1 MRRLALL
8 PLLLA
13 LLGAAPP
20 LRTASWV
27 VVGEQAAQTEG
38 RVKSTASVVFAHLV
52 PKTSYR
58 LSDDV
63 VGSDGVVVAPKGSL
77 LILTDGD
84 DHAACVTGGAYRGR
98 SACFID
104 SDGDHSFDRYF
115 YVHTQSAYFFQSL
128 GDEGAVATIGAP
140 ARYEEATSDQPT
152 LEVRLQEMS
161 TGGLVMPA
169 RFALCFDG
177 SPSKNFLGRDTTPT
191 FCSTQEISLRAS
203 VLPVH
208 VDLHGGSITFLRKS
222 GGAYIVQVVSP
233 PARSVF

>member
-13 LLGAAPP
+13 LVGAAPP
-20 LRTASWV
+20 LRTAKWV
-27 VVGEQAAQTEG
+27 VLAEPTAQTEG
-38 RVKSTASVVFAHLV
+38 RVNSNATVVFAHLM

-58 LSDDV
+58 LSNDV
-63 VGSDGVVVAPKGSL
+63 VGSDGIVVAPKGSL

-84 DHAACVTGGAYRGR
+84 DHAACVTGGVYRGR

-104 SDGDHSFDRYF
+104 SDGDHRFDRYF
-115 YVHTQSAYFFQSL
+115 YVHTESAYFFQSL
-128 GDEGAVATIGAP
+128 GNEGVVVTMGAP
-140 ARYEEATSDQPT
+140 APYEEATDRPT

-177 SPSKNFLGRDTTPT
+177 NPSKNFLGRDTTPT
-191 FCSTQEISLRAS
+191 FCTTQEINLRAS
-203 VLPVH
+203 ALPVH

-233 PARSVF
+233 PAGSVF